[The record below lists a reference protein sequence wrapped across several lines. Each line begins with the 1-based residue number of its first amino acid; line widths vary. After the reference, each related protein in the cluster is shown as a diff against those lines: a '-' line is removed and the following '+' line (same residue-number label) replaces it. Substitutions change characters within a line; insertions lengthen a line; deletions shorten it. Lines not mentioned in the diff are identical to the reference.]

1 MASFTD
7 SNPQLPG
14 TDELICPY
22 TGLRT
27 FTEDEAIYFRGRE
40 EHVANCLAL
49 LAQQHFVMVTGAS
62 GDGKSS
68 LVFAGMLPE
77 VRAGFVRARYGN
89 WAVATFRPERSPLR
103 NLADALAEALRLP
116 DHARTVETELQ
127 QGFSA
132 LVQLYEASAL
142 CPPAPE
148 PALPPAEQRR
158 QQRQAANLLLV
169 VDQFEEFFT
178 NPENY
183 DGAAPNVAAQT
194 VVNLLLETVR
204 LAREREL
211 PIYIVCTMRSDF
223 VGQCAEFRGLIEQ
236 VGASQYFVPRLL
248 RHEFV
253 QVIRDPAELS
263 GNRISERLI
272 QRLLF
277 DTNQGQDQLPVLQH
291 ALRRIWLAAD
301 HGREEMDLIHYA
313 MVGGLNGELPA
324 TDQARF
330 AAWQATL
337 PDGHA
342 RFLLANPSLRNVLDA
357 HANQL
362 YAEAGAQYNRDFAPP
377 LPPGTAERVIALT
390 FRVLTRTDGKRV
402 VRNRLTGAEI
412 TAIIDDETLP
422 WPVVCRILRPFR
434 QADAT
439 FLQPFIGEDED
450 PQAVP
455 PPETVL
461 DITHES
467 LIRNWQLLSDW
478 VAEEARDVRFATNLL
493 QEAQRWQEN
502 EENTGFLLPIGLYSV
517 FALWAKNKRGL
528 TAWLAYYFDTGPDPA
543 QRLHHAAQQHALLTR
558 YLTASRRRLRAQL
571 VLARYGV
578 WRLVLAVLLP
588 LLLGGLAWAGWQW
601 RTRQDDYVAY
611 AIVDE
616 RAPLLASSFVP
627 VQEKANFLLS
637 ADRLG
642 DAAYQPWLGG
652 RRPADYAFP
661 RMLDELH
668 NDTLALG
675 IELSMYSAID
685 LGGLSY
691 DSLERENPI
700 ALRLVRDLAAR
711 LAGASQRAVNPAG
724 PRPSAIERALAVP
737 TARAVM
743 ALTHYRLTSEQR
755 RVGKPE
761 PPARRQAQLDSVA
774 ALQQRLLHQLLGYVR
789 REVATTTG
797 PTPSS
802 IAFSFCL
809 RVLLGQGNF
818 TTSELA
824 FLQGINPF
832 GPPAAQQQFARL
844 YPVKRYLYDEHG
856 GYTAHAGGYLT
867 AAIVLAALRRPAPEL
882 TQCLRQL
889 SYDAVGVRESDGAF
903 VLLPYLVKYK
913 LLTKDN
919 VYPLLQACS
928 QVGGFSL
935 NEMYA
940 ALVYSLL
947 SVRPGNLTH
956 DVGQTPSSVVLNQT
970 DNARLGG
977 VNPAL
982 LNIDRVSYSVPVA
995 SRDLAWRAVL
1005 AAMPTVAPHAS
1016 VFSTRDGISIMTS
1029 LGAMLQATKAR
1040 GAVADTV
1047 FKSVEYLFIEAF
1059 TCNRYGVYLSALKHR
1074 PEAATRLFERATVAT
1089 SELSGRLKMSAKVMP
1104 LAQYGADVQ
1113 QQYRNRINPAHW
1125 NLGFRKDGPGYGSQD
1140 PISFLHQPTRPKTR
1154 DFGGY
1159 YTCAFDALFTHQ
1171 LSNAVNG
1178 FRLDSTTQR
1187 TFRRAYQKERALAV
1201 RQHTRGTLFDSLYSE
1216 KATLN
1221 RPNPAAVR
1229 QLDSLAFV
1237 EAIFPDRFSRTR
1249 TRSLW
1254 AEALSRP
1261 PQFQPNLVWLQA
1273 INHYQLPGDTLRRR
1287 RNAVLLAVASAL
1299 QDSARLT
1306 RLRITPGLRAFIKQL
1321 PRQPEF
1327 AQDQFQIL
1335 FSDLASALAHAG
1347 RTVEAFRLANWLDH
1361 WNANPARLRVAE
1373 QVLLSGRSLRAGL
1386 ADSFLLAYARQLQ
1399 SRPKTTPLN
1408 AFGLFYSTSYLRATQ
1423 QATQLRYLVNHLAE
1437 EAEAPNLFCER
1448 AIGYSLSE
1456 HSYLAMREAPT
1467 YLPEHQRQLYFNSI
1481 LLSLAHLHAQTHLNG
1496 WHEYDHTMLSAPIPG
1511 TPDYVGPSY

>member
-1 MASFTD
+1 MASFPD
-7 SNPQLPG
+7 SDSQPPG
-14 TDELICPY
+14 PDELICPY

-89 WAVATFRPERSPLR
+89 WAVATCRPERSPLR
-103 NLADALAEALRLP
+103 NLADALADALRLP
-116 DHARTVETELQ
+116 GHARTVETELQ

-142 CPPAPE
+142 HPPAPD
-148 PALPPAEQRR
+148 PTLPPAEQRR
-158 QQRQAANLLLV
+158 QLRQGANLLLV

-183 DGAAPNVAAQT
+183 DGPAPNVAAQT
-194 VVNLLLETVR
+194 VVNLLLETAR

-263 GNRISERLI
+263 GNRISERLV

-301 HGREEMDLIHYA
+301 HGREQMDLLHYA

-324 TDQARF
+324 ADRARF
-330 AAWQATL
+330 AAWRATL
-337 PDGHA
+337 PAGHDQ
-342 RFLLANPSLRNVLDA
+342 FLLANASLRNVLDA

-362 YAEAGAQYNRDFAPP
+362 YAEAGAGYNRDFAPP
-377 LPPGTAERVIALT
+377 LPPGTAERVIELT

-412 TAIIDDETLP
+412 TAIIDDAALP
-422 WPVVCRILRPFR
+422 WPVVCRLLRPFR

-439 FLQPFIGEDED
+439 FLQPFIGEGDD
-450 PQAVP
+450 PLAVP

-467 LIRNWQLLSDW
+467 LIRNWQLLSTW
-478 VAEEARDVRFATNLL
+478 AAEEARDVRFATNLL

-502 EENTGFLLPIGLYSV
+502 GESKGFLLPIGLYSV
-517 FALWAKNKRGL
+517 FARWAKDKRGL
-528 TAWLAYYFDTGPDPA
+528 TAWLAYYFDAGPDPA
-543 QRLHHAAQQHALLTR
+543 QRLHHAAQQHALLAR
-558 YLTASRRRLRAQL
+558 YLAASRRRLRAQL

-578 WRLVLAVLLP
+578 WRLALAVLLP

-616 RAPLLASSFVP
+616 RAPLLTSSFVP
-627 VQEKANFLLS
+627 VQEKASFLLS

-661 RMLDELH
+661 RMLDALH
-668 NDTLALG
+668 NDTLALNIG
-675 IELSMYSAID
+675 LSMYSAID
-685 LGGLSY
+685 VGGLSY
-691 DSLERENPI
+691 DSLERENPM

-711 LAGASQRAVNPAG
+711 LAGGGQRAGHAA
-724 PRPSAIERALAVP
+724 RPSPAERALAVP
-737 TARAVM
+737 TARAIMV
-743 ALTHYRLTSEQR
+743 LTHYQLTSAQR
-755 RVGKPE
+755 RVSKPE
-761 PPARRQAQLDSVA
+761 PPARRQAQLDTVA
-774 ALQQRLLHQLLGYVR
+774 TLRQHLLGQLLGYVR

-797 PTPSS
+797 PTPSPV
-802 IAFSFCL
+802 ALSFCL
-809 RVLLGQGNF
+809 RVLLGQGSF
-818 TTSELA
+818 APGELA
-824 FLQGINPF
+824 FLQGMNPF
-832 GPPAAQQQFARL
+832 GTPAARGQFARL
-844 YPVKRYLYDEHG
+844 YPANRYLYDEHG
-856 GYTAHAGGYLT
+856 GYTDHAGGYLT
-867 AAIVLAALRRPAPEL
+867 AAMVLAALRQPAPVLE
-882 TQCLRQL
+882 QCLRQL
-889 SYDAVGVRESDGAF
+889 DRDAVGIRETDGAF
-903 VLLPYLVKYK
+903 VLLPYLVKYE

-919 VYPLLQACS
+919 LCPLLRACS
-928 QVGGFSL
+928 RVGDFSL

-947 SVRPGNLTH
+947 SERPGNLTH
-956 DVGQTPSSVVLNQT
+956 DVGQLPSPIVLNQA
-970 DNARLGG
+970 DDARLGG

-982 LNIDRVSYSVPVA
+982 LNIDRASYSVPVA

-1005 AAMPTVAPHAS
+1005 AAMPVVATYAT
-1016 VFSTRDGISIMTS
+1016 VFSSQD
-1029 LGAMLQATKAR
+1029 LGNLMLSSGGLLLGRQIREA
-1040 GAVADTV
+1040 AVDTTL
-1047 FKSVEYLFIEAF
+1047 KSSQHLFIEAF
-1059 TCNRYGVYLSALKHR
+1059 TCNRYGIYLHELKHR
-1074 PEAATRLFERATVAT
+1074 RAAATRLFDRATVAT
-1089 SELSGRLKMSAKVMP
+1089 TELSGRLRAGEGAMTSGD
-1104 LAQYGADVQ
+1104 YGTDVQ
-1113 QQYRNRINPAHW
+1113 KKNSNRINPAHW
-1125 NLGFRKDGPGYGSQD
+1125 TLGFSKEAPGYDSQD
-1140 PISFLHQPTRPKTR
+1140 PISFLYQPTRPKTR

-1159 YTCAFDALFTHQ
+1159 YTCPFDALFSYQ
-1171 LSNAVNG
+1171 LRGAVNG
-1178 FRLDSTTQR
+1178 FLPDPTTRGETDSAY
-1187 TFRRAYQKERALAV
+1187 RAARALAV
-1201 RQHTRGTLFDSLYSE
+1201 RQRHQGRVHKLDSLY
-1216 KATLN
+1216 APYAGTY

-1237 EAIFPDRFSRTR
+1237 EAVFPDRFSRTR

-1261 PQFQPNLVWLQA
+1261 PQFQPNLRWLQA
-1273 INHYQLPGDTLRRR
+1273 INRYQLPGDSLRRR
-1287 RNAVLLAVASAL
+1287 RNAVLLAVATAL
-1299 QDSARLT
+1299 QDSAGLT
-1306 RLRITPGLRAFIKQL
+1306 RLRVGPGLHAFIGQL
-1321 PRQPEF
+1321 PQHPEF
-1327 AQDQFQIL
+1327 AGDQFQIL

-1347 RTVEAFRLANWLDH
+1347 RTPEAFRLASWLDH
-1361 WNANPARLRVAE
+1361 WNANPARLRAAE
-1373 QVLLSGRSLRAGL
+1373 QVLLAGRTLRSGL

-1399 SRPKTTPLN
+1399 ARPKTTPLN
-1408 AFGLFYSTSYLRATQ
+1408 AFGLFYGRSYLSATAPAQ
-1423 QATQLRYLVNHLAE
+1423 ELRTRVNRLAE
-1437 EAEAPNLFCER
+1437 EADVPNLFCER
-1448 AIGYSLSE
+1448 AIGYSLSG
-1456 HSYLAMREAPT
+1456 HSYRAVREAPT